1 MQTSLGPLFK
11 RQSIVASV
19 AAFVLGAVVLLSW
32 AFDLPLIRTI
42 RPGLVTMKA
51 NTASCFLLSAA
62 ALFIL
67 AKESRSSRGRLLVY
81 LCSGVVVT
89 IAALTVVEYFARAD
103 FHLDQLLFKDHTVL
117 ASAFPPGRMSPG
129 TATNFLFLGIALV
142 LLATRRAFRLMQ
154 DLVLVIIFY
163 STFALVG
170 YVYGASSLYSIMPH
184 PAIAIHTAAAF
195 LVMSIGI
202 LCLQPERGLM
212 AMVTS
217 TSLAG
222 LMVRRILPAALA
234 LPVLIGWLLL
244 AGQRAGYYGTEFGTA
259 LFVLLTAII
268 FASLTWLTAR
278 VIHRLDNERTS
289 VGIALREAHEGLEA
303 RVNERTAELEASNV
317 RLSLEMAERAKAEE
331 ELRKRDE
338 HLGQTQ
344 KMEAVGRLAGGIAHQ
359 FNNLMTAVIGF
370 SDLLL
375 MRKTESDPDFGKIV
389 EIKKAGQR
397 AAALTSQL
405 LTFSG
410 RQVQQP
416 ATLDVNQVIVGLDP
430 MLRGFL
436 GSKMKLETS
445 LDPSLGKV
453 MADRAQLE
461 EILINLALN
470 ARDAMK
476 PGGLLT
482 ISTANV
488 SLNGDA
494 SASGI
499 ISGDYV
505 LLSTSDNGSGMDAE
519 TQARIFEP
527 FFTTKPQG
535 QGTGLGLSIIHGIVK
550 QSGGHVEVVSA
561 RFEGTT
567 FKVYLPRV
575 EAADQA

>member
-1 MQTSLGPLFK
+1 MPTSLGPLFK

-19 AAFVLGAVVLLSW
+19 ATFFVGTLVLLSW

-42 RPGLVTMKA
+42 RPGLLTMKA
-51 NTASCFLLSAA
+51 NTAACFVLSAA

-67 AKESRSSRGRLLVY
+67 ARESRRGRSRFLGY
-81 LCSGVVVT
+81 LCAGIVVT
-89 IAALTVVEYFARAD
+89 IAALTMVEYFTQSD
-103 FHLDQLLFKDHTVL
+103 FHIDQLLFKDRMEL
-117 ASAFPPGRMSPG
+117 ASTFSPGRMSPG
-129 TATNFLFLGIALV
+129 TATSFLFLGIALV
-142 LLATRRAFRLMQ
+142 LLAIRRAFGLVQ
-154 DLVLVIIFY
+154 NLVLLIFFY

-170 YVYGASSLYSIMPH
+170 YVYAASSLYSIMPH
-184 PAIAIHTAAAF
+184 PAIAIHTAATF
-195 LVMSIGI
+195 IIMGIGI

-234 LPVLIGWLLL
+234 LPVLIGWLVL

-259 LFVLLTAII
+259 FFVLLTAIV
-268 FASLTWLTAR
+268 FASLTWQTAKL
-278 VIHRLDNERTS
+278 IHRLDNERS
-289 VGIALREAHEGLEA
+289 AVDIALREAQEGLEA
-303 RVNERTAELEASNV
+303 RVKERTAELEASNV

-331 ELRKRDE
+331 ALRKRDE
-338 HLGQTQ
+338 HLRQTQ

-375 MRKTESDPDFGKIV
+375 MRKTESDSDFSKIL

-405 LTFSG
+405 LTFSR
-410 RQVQQP
+410 RQVHQP
-416 ATLDVNQVIVGLDP
+416 AALDVNQVILGLHE
-430 MLRGFL
+430 MLRDFL
-436 GSKMKLETS
+436 GKQMKLETS
-445 LDPSLGKV
+445 LEPDLGKV
-453 MADRAQLE
+453 MAGRAQLE

-470 ARDAMK
+470 ARDAMG

-482 ISTANV
+482 IRTANV
-488 SLNGDA
+488 GLNGDA
-494 SASGI
+494 SASGLVP
-499 ISGDYV
+499 GDYV
-505 LLSTSDNGSGMDAE
+505 LLSTSDNGSGMDPE

-535 QGTGLGLSIIHGIVK
+535 QGTGLGLSIIDGIVK

-561 RFEGTT
+561 RHVGTT

-575 EAADQA
+575 EQ